1 MLPTLNSSHP
11 SFLQV
16 ISFCQMHFAAILS
29 LQSTRF
35 HQPCSVNGYGG
46 TLLAVSLPKRAVT
59 EPGPRD
65 SARREDAIPE
75 EVFHLQTTLFASAA
89 VNAPEPSK
97 VRHLL
102 DPWKSMWWRWRL
114 GGWNLSVW
122 VGIAE
127 MFPGS
132 VGNGNQGTLSNNST
146 EWGLEHFTD
155 SQLL

>member
-1 MLPTLNSSHP
+1 
-11 SFLQV
+11 
-16 ISFCQMHFAAILS
+16 MHFAAILS

-35 HQPCSVNGYGG
+35 RQPCSVNGYGG

-75 EVFHLQTTLFASAA
+75 EVFHLQTTLFVSAA

-102 DPWKSMWWRWRL
+102 DP
-114 GGWNLSVW
+114 
-122 VGIAE
+122 
-127 MFPGS
+127 
-132 VGNGNQGTLSNNST
+132 
-146 EWGLEHFTD
+146 
-155 SQLL
+155 